1 MSVVKLLFHPQ
12 ISIDNRRGAFVTW
25 IFQNHKYLVTCGLV
39 IGAALE
45 LMGED
50 TFLNG

>member
-1 MSVVKLLFHPQ
+1 MCLWLNFFSTPKLAYV
-12 ISIDNRRGAFVTW
+12 DNRKGALVTC
-25 IFQNHKYLVTCGLV
+25 IFQNNKYLV